1 MTVKA
6 KIDKIQSQPSVFWK
20 FKRGTGVRFRLS
32 SSTVGQINLDE
43 LRSRTIGWTLNYF
56 QMITNSGGES
66 SVYVQRFRIILKSFF
81 QYYLL
86 YKLDTRSFRIIFYMH
101 DYLRETVPLSL
112 FNLLLLLIIMI
123 STLCEWKHQEIRF
136 K

>member
-66 SVYVQRFRIILKSFF
+66 SVYVQRLRIILKSFF
-81 QYYLL
+81 QYYWL
-86 YKLDTRSFRIIFYMH
+86 YELDTRSFRIIFYIN
-101 DYLRETVPLSL
+101 DYLMETVPLRL

-123 STLCEWKHQEIRF
+123 RTLCEWKHQEIRF